1 MSKERL
7 REKIQGKSPEEI
19 ADIVGLPLQRAL
31 IDFDPFSERLQ
42 TIGADPADLGGRET
56 IAVKTII
63 GEASVLTIVA
73 HPGAEQDVAN
83 AFAQR
88 PEMSGWA
95 ASYGEDYLEQGVMG
109 VCLPAPDWPGRYGT
123 STRIGAER
131 SHPANLPPSPQQS
144 RLPLAPLFPP

>member
-1 MSKERL
+1 MSTERL

-31 IDFDPFSERLQ
+31 IDFNPFSERLQ
-42 TIGADPADLGGRET
+42 TIGADPADLSGKET

-88 PEMSGWA
+88 PEMSGWV
-95 ASYGEDYLEQGVMG
+95 ASYGEDYLKQGVMEF
-109 VCLPAPDWPGRYGT
+109 AFR
-123 STRIGAER
+123 
-131 SHPANLPPSPQQS
+131 
-144 RLPLAPLFPP
+144 PLTGQEIRNIYQNRR

>member
-1 MSKERL
+1 MSKEQL

-31 IDFDPFSERLQ
+31 IDFNPFSERLQ
-42 TIGADPADLGGRET
+42 TIGADPADLSGKET

-95 ASYGEDYLEQGVMG
+95 ASYGEDYLEQGVMEF
-109 VCLPAPDWPGRYGT
+109 AFR
-123 STRIGAER
+123 
-131 SHPANLPPSPQQS
+131 
-144 RLPLAPLFPP
+144 PLTGQEIRNIYRNRG